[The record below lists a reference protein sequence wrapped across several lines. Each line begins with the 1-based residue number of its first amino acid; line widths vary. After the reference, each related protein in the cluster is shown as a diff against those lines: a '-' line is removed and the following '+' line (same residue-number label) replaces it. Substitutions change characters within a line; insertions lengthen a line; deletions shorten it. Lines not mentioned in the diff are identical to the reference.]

1 VSRRRLTVALSMMTR
16 EFLRRRGT
24 MILMVTVPLVSYI
37 AVYAALPHSPATVDG
52 VENGVSVQLDLDQ
65 RDVFGVF
72 QGLQG
77 VGFLAGITGVNLM
90 LSGLRAD
97 RRLILAGYSAAQLTL
112 ARLTLLVAIDAA
124 VTVYMVLV
132 MLFFTQPRQ
141 LPAYTLAL
149 FWAALIYSVYGM
161 LTGVLVRHEW
171 GGILIMLFLPAID
184 AGYLQVPGFSDILD
198 EWWARLLPAY
208 YPAQLAVDAA
218 FTSHLEQLGPSFWSL
233 GHSLVI
239 AGAMLVGY
247 QRATHVHPF
256 LPEKPARPVV
266 RRVLIGATIVLVAVG
281 GGLGYWYYQAQPQ
294 VVEADGRI
302 HAPDARIVSPS
313 TGRIR
318 SLAVREGDDVVQDQT
333 VAWVEDLTIDE
344 TVPVRA
350 PISGH
355 ITKRPVR
362 EGENVVYGEVLA
374 NIHQMDRLEAVLE
387 VEETN
392 IAHVLVGQRVELRF
406 GSFAETVEGYV
417 TEIAH
422 EPMPPEPGVSERVRR
437 VRKYAVKV
445 ALPEPDSRLRIDL
458 AVHGRIYR

>member
-1 VSRRRLTVALSMMTR
+1 MMAR

-24 MILMVTVPLVSYI
+24 LILMITVPLVSYV

-97 RRLILAGYSAAQLTL
+97 RRLILAGYSAAHLTA
-112 ARLTLLVAIDAA
+112 ARVALLVLVDAA
-124 VTVYMVLV
+124 ITIYMVAV
-132 MLFFTQPRQ
+132 MLFFTTPRQ
-141 LPAYTLAL
+141 LPAYVLAL
-149 FWAALIYSVYGM
+149 FWAALIYSGYGM

-171 GGILIMLFLPAID
+171 GGILIMLFLPSID
-184 AGYLQVPGFSDILD
+184 AGYLQVPGFSNVLD

-208 YPAQLAVDAA
+208 FPAQLAVDAA
-218 FTSHLEQLGPSFWSL
+218 FTSQLEQLGPSFWSL
-233 GHSLVI
+233 VHSLIITGLV
-239 AGAMLVGY
+239 LVGY

-256 LPEKPARPVV
+256 LPEQPSHPV
-266 RRVLIGATIVLVAVG
+266 RRLVVVAVTLLLVG
-281 GGLGYWYYQAQPQ
+281 TSVTLGYLYHQSRPA

-318 SLAVREGDDVVQDQT
+318 SFAVREGDDVVQDQI
-333 VAWVEDLTIDE
+333 VAWVEDLTLDL

-350 PISGH
+350 PINGH
-355 ITKRPVR
+355 ITRRPVR
-362 EGENVVYGEVLA
+362 EGENVVQGDVLA
-374 NIHQMDRLEAVLE
+374 NIHQMDGLEAVLE
-387 VEETN
+387 VEETDV
-392 IAHVLVGQRVELRF
+392 AHVLVGQRVALRF
-406 GSFAETVEGYV
+406 GSLAETIEGYV

-422 EPMPPEPGVSERVRR
+422 EPMPPEQGVSERVRR
-437 VRKYAVKV
+437 VRKFAVKV
-445 ALPEPDSRLRIDL
+445 AMPEPDPRLRIDM
-458 AVHGRIYR
+458 AVHGRIFR

>member
-1 VSRRRLTVALSMMTR
+1 
-16 EFLRRRGT
+16 
-24 MILMVTVPLVSYI
+24 
-37 AVYAALPHSPATVDG
+37 VDG
-52 VENGVSVQLDLDQ
+52 YENGVSVQLDLDQ

-77 VGFLAGITGVNLM
+77 VGFLAGITGVNLIA
-90 LSGLRAD
+90 SGLRAD
-97 RRLILAGYSAAQLTL
+97 RRLILAGYSAVHLSV
-112 ARLTLLVAIDAA
+112 ARLALLVAINAA
-124 VTVYMVLV
+124 ITAYMVVV
-132 MLFFTQPRQ
+132 MLFFTTPRQ
-141 LPAYTLAL
+141 LPAYALAL

-171 GGILIMLFLPAID
+171 GAILIMLFLPAID

-218 FTSHLEQLGPSFWSL
+218 FTSHLEQLGPSFWAL

-256 LPEKPARPVV
+256 LPEQPAHRFARTLVV
-266 RRVLIGATIVLVAVG
+266 GATVLLLGVGVA
-281 GGLGYWYYQAQPQ
+281 LGYLYYQAQPL

-302 HAPDARIVSPS
+302 HAPDGRIVSPLN
-313 TGRIR
+313 GRIR
-318 SLAVREGDDVVQDQT
+318 YLALREGDDIVEEQI
-333 VAWVEDLTIDE
+333 VAWVEDPMLDLTL
-344 TVPVRA
+344 PVRA
-350 PISGH
+350 PISGRV
-355 ITKRPVR
+355 TRRPVR
-362 EGENVVYGEVLA
+362 EGENVIQGEVLA
-374 NIHQMDRLEAVLE
+374 NVHRLERLEAVLE
-387 VEETN
+387 VEETGV
-392 IAHVLVGQRVELRF
+392 AHVLVGQRVELRL
-406 GSFAETVEGYV
+406 GSLAETFEGYV
-417 TEIAH
+417 SEVAY

-445 ALPEPDSRLRIDL
+445 ALPDYDPRLRIDM

>member
-1 VSRRRLTVALSMMTR
+1 MGCSVNRRRLTVALSMMTR

-112 ARLTLLVAIDAA
+112 ARLALLVAIDAA
-124 VTVYMVLV
+124 ITVYMVIV
-132 MLFFTQPRQ
+132 MLFFTLPRQ

-149 FWAALIYSVYGM
+149 FWGALIYSVYGM

-198 EWWARLLPAY
+198 EWWAKLLPAY
-208 YPAQLAVDAA
+208 FPAQLAVDAA
-218 FTSHLEQLGPSFWSL
+218 FTSHLEQLGPSLWSL

-256 LPEKPARPVV
+256 LPEKPARPAI
-266 RRVLIGATIVLVAVG
+266 RRVLIGATVVLIAVG
-281 GGLGYWYYQAQPQ
+281 GGLGYWYYQA
-294 VVEADGRI
+294 
-302 HAPDARIVSPS
+302 
-313 TGRIR
+313 
-318 SLAVREGDDVVQDQT
+318 
-333 VAWVEDLTIDE
+333 
-344 TVPVRA
+344 
-350 PISGH
+350 
-355 ITKRPVR
+355 
-362 EGENVVYGEVLA
+362 
-374 NIHQMDRLEAVLE
+374 
-387 VEETN
+387 
-392 IAHVLVGQRVELRF
+392 
-406 GSFAETVEGYV
+406 
-417 TEIAH
+417 
-422 EPMPPEPGVSERVRR
+422 
-437 VRKYAVKV
+437 
-445 ALPEPDSRLRIDL
+445 
-458 AVHGRIYR
+458 